1 MFNVTKEVREVGEVL
16 VVYSEPGCGK
26 TTLIAQ
32 AIKEAGDRGLFIPI
46 VEDGLSPLQKP
57 NARFDLSDVQ
67 NIGVTIS
74 NWHNVTDGEGN
85 ITKHGVVET
94 LRWLCMPEQ
103 VDKFDVIA
111 LDSLN
116 LISNSLED
124 YSYQT
129 YFVNN
134 PDNAGKD
141 AKIVKALAYGFG
153 KNGLIE
159 HMADEWETVI
169 KALRFLKDK
178 GKKVFISCHRGVRKV
193 KPVDEE
199 LEYDTYDIDLP
210 FTKKVSLSNMLIAEA
225 DMVVYGKKNVTLAKG
240 KTKTRAIGDDSRIL
254 VTQGTPTVAAKFR
267 GNAPEEIAMNWEEL
281 KQYL

>member
-57 NARFDLSDVQ
+57 NARFDLSEVQ
-67 NIGVTIS
+67 NIGTTIS
-74 NWHNVTDGEGN
+74 SWHNVTDNDGN
-85 ITKHGVVET
+85 IAKHGVVET
-94 LRWLCMPEQ
+94 LRWLCHPDQ
-103 VDKFDVIA
+103 LAQFDVIA

-116 LISNSLED
+116 LIQNDLED
-124 YSYQT
+124 YCYQT

-134 PDNAGKD
+134 PEYSGKD
-141 AKIVKALAYGFG
+141 AKIIKALAYGFG
-153 KNGLIE
+153 KNSLID
-159 HMADEWETVI
+159 HMADEWEMVI

-178 GKKVFISCHRGVRKV
+178 GKKVYISCHRGVRKV
-193 KPVDEE
+193 KPVDAE

-210 FTKKVSLSNMLIAEA
+210 FTKKVSLSSMLIAES
-225 DMVVYGKKNVTLAKG
+225 DMVVYGKKNITLAKG
-240 KTKTRAIGDDSRIL
+240 KTKTKAMGDDSRLL
-254 VTQGTPTVAAKFR
+254 VTQGSPTVAAKFR
-267 GNAPEEIAMNWEEL
+267 GNAPEEIPMSWVEL
-281 KQYL
+281 KKYL